1 MLGNSNSS
9 SLEFEP
15 LNILQDLSMD
25 VNVLIPSIA
34 NGEPLAG
41 STDQVTCVVTSPTDP
56 TLNRVEVVSVTVS
69 ELKDFRTDLYGPN
82 GAVGPGALA
91 LPVFVNTGELA
102 YFNHT
107 IENKGNVPLDFV
119 VSLERGNP
127 TWAAEIQYGEDTSS
141 TSLSVTLPPGQ
152 SGDVEM
158 RLLVPENAKEGNS
171 NTYTLRVESSPQM
184 FTLNS
189 TSLVV
194 GENLAVNLVSN
205 VGTLISASVNN
216 DFTFTE
222 FIVENAGNS
231 DLDLE
236 WSTSLVPDDWSVGYS
251 NPPSS
256 VSVLSQAPVQ
266 LAVKAPNQTV
276 PGFGFDLQLYVNAT
290 NNGRFTNAELTVRVE
305 VPSSSFAGI
314 SVSDESAA
322 PLLFIPRGESGK
334 QSFTIINQGNI
345 PLSGELAVEVQD
357 AEGNVLSDRSASIS
371 PSSVTDLAVGD
382 SIEVIG
388 KVSTDE
394 DSIDGR
400 MNLVIVM
407 TTSEGVVIELMV
419 DTSVSSQ
426 QSSGGIFGTLPA
438 YVSYPLVLIAL
449 LGLLYGG
456 RKLKQSSKMDDDGT
470 DLVAPDA
477 HTDADHLGTRR
488 DAALDISN
496 SVNDIAS
503 GEVSQD
509 EIAAALAQSLSMPV
523 AGNASVPT
531 GRPPSGAPPKGMPP
545 AGLPPA
551 GLPPMGLPPVQ
562 SQAVP
567 AKVVPQLPAVP
578 IASGPP
584 LPPGGL
590 PDGWT
595 MEQWS
600 HYGEQ
605 YLQRMG
611 LN

>member
-1 MLGNSNSS
+1 
-9 SLEFEP
+9 
-15 LNILQDLSMD
+15 
-25 VNVLIPSIA
+25 
-34 NGEPLAG
+34 
-41 STDQVTCVVTSPTDP
+41 
-56 TLNRVEVVSVTVS
+56 
-69 ELKDFRTDLYGPN
+69 
-82 GAVGPGALA
+82 
-91 LPVFVNTGELA
+91 VFVNTGELA

-456 RKLKQSSKMDDDGT
+456 RKLKESSKMDDDGT

>member
-1 MLGNSNSS
+1 
-9 SLEFEP
+9 

-25 VNVLIPSIA
+25 VNVIIPSIA

-56 TLNRVEVVSVTVS
+56 TLNRVEVVDVSVS
-69 ELKDFRTDLYGPN
+69 ELKDFRADLYGPN

-107 IENKGNVPLDFV
+107 IENRGNVPLDFV

-127 TWAAEIQYGEDTSS
+127 TWAAEIQYGEDSSS

-158 RLLVPENAKEGNS
+158 RLLVPENAREGDS

-236 WSTSLVPDDWSVGYS
+236 WSTSLAPDDWSVGYS

-256 VSVLSQAPVQ
+256 LSVLSQAAVQ
-266 LAVKAPNQTV
+266 LAVKAPNQTA

-290 NNGRFTNAELTVRVE
+290 NNGRFTNAEITVRVE

-314 SVSDESAA
+314 SVSDETVA
-322 PLLFIPRGESGK
+322 PLLFIPRGDSGK
-334 QSFTIINQGNI
+334 QSFTIINEGNI
-345 PLSGELAVEVQD
+345 PLSGELTVEVQD
-357 AEGNVLSDRSASIS
+357 GEGNVLSDRSASIS
-371 PSSVTDLAVGD
+371 PSSVADLAVGD

-400 MNLVIVM
+400 MKLIISM
-407 TTSEGVVIELMV
+407 TTPEGVVIELMV

-438 YVSYPLVLIAL
+438 YVSYPLVFIAL

-456 RKLKQSSKMDDDGT
+456 RKLKESSKMNDDGT

-488 DAALDISN
+488 DAALDISH

-523 AGNASVPT
+523 AGNASVPS
-531 GRPPSGAPPKGMPP
+531 GRPPSGVPPKGLPP

-562 SQAVP
+562 SQAGP
-567 AKVVPQLPAVP
+567 AKVVPQLPVP
-578 IASGPP
+578 VATGPP

>member
-1 MLGNSNSS
+1 
-9 SLEFEP
+9 
-15 LNILQDLSMD
+15 
-25 VNVLIPSIA
+25 
-34 NGEPLAG
+34 
-41 STDQVTCVVTSPTDP
+41 
-56 TLNRVEVVSVTVS
+56 VTVS

-456 RKLKQSSKMDDDGT
+456 RKLKESSKMDDDGT

>member
-1 MLGNSNSS
+1 
-9 SLEFEP
+9 
-15 LNILQDLSMD
+15 
-25 VNVLIPSIA
+25 
-34 NGEPLAG
+34 
-41 STDQVTCVVTSPTDP
+41 
-56 TLNRVEVVSVTVS
+56 
-69 ELKDFRTDLYGPN
+69 
-82 GAVGPGALA
+82 
-91 LPVFVNTGELA
+91 
-102 YFNHT
+102 
-107 IENKGNVPLDFV
+107 
-119 VSLERGNP
+119 
-127 TWAAEIQYGEDTSS
+127 
-141 TSLSVTLPPGQ
+141 
-152 SGDVEM
+152 
-158 RLLVPENAKEGNS
+158 
-171 NTYTLRVESSPQM
+171 M

-314 SVSDESAA
+314 SVSDESSA

-456 RKLKQSSKMDDDGT
+456 RKLKESSKMDDDGT